1 MCAALLK
8 EFEKRSTDPEQLERF
23 EQLHRTLASGS
34 GGLGASQGNP
44 RGNRPA
50 YRVIKV
56 TVGGKLMFKVFRLY
70 RSGNV
75 VDLYREFY
83 PSFNA
88 KILQLHPF
96 HYLIAHVAGVD
107 EVGIGPLLVPW
118 SPAVILN
125 PADYIEGLDDS
136 KSMSER
142 RRQLVAAQI
151 NARAL
156 CVSVGLASVEEI
168 DRLNV
173 LNASHVAMQRAVAGL
188 SIKPDH
194 VLVDG
199 NKLPNF
205 GISAEA
211 IVQGD
216 KTEPVI
222 SAASIVAK
230 VTRDAELVALGQ
242 VS

>member
-1 MCAALLK
+1 MQK
-8 EFEKRSTDPEQLERF
+8 STS
-23 EQLHRTLASGS
+23 T
-34 GGLGASQGNP
+34 
-44 RGNRPA
+44 
-50 YRVIKV
+50 
-56 TVGGKLMFKVFRLY
+56 
-70 RSGNV
+70 
-75 VDLYREFY
+75 
-83 PSFNA
+83 PSVS
-88 KILQLHPF
+88 LPPS
-96 HYLIAHVAGVD
+96 AHVAGVD
-107 EVGIGPLLVPW
+107 EVGIGPLAGPVVAC
-118 SPAVILN
+118 AVILN

-136 KSMSER
+136 KSMSEK
-142 RRQLVAAQI
+142 RRQLMAAQI

-156 CVSVGLASVEEI
+156 CVSVGRASVEEI

-173 LNASHVAMQRAVAGL
+173 LNASHLAMQRAVAGL
-188 SIKPDH
+188 STKPDH

-216 KTEPVI
+216 KSEPAI

-242 VS
+242 EYPEYGFESHKGYPTVKHRRTLRAIGPCPAHRRSYAPVQKALAWQSREDWE